1 MLSAGTIL
9 LLDENKRQQE
19 GLSVFLL
26 ENHFEIV
33 KLDRSAKLE
42 AQLLSTSIDIIV
54 VSVNFFNEEGV
65 QLIKLLKTSP
75 FFKDIFIVMLSQ
87 KIEDETQVI
96 ALESGA
102 DAFWVQPMAQWVMLR
117 RIKALMRRKKQKSP
131 RLTKEL
137 YIDYDRYLI
146 IKDNREI
153 FLPKKE
159 FQLLSLLYSKPKKV
173 FSREEIKS
181 FLWNNSDSVKTRTID
196 VHIRKIREKVGEDAI
211 TTVQGIGYKLEI
223 A

>member
-1 MLSAGTIL
+1 
-9 LLDENKRQQE
+9 
-19 GLSVFLL
+19 
-26 ENHFEIV
+26 
-33 KLDRSAKLE
+33 
-42 AQLLSTSIDIIV
+42 
-54 VSVNFFNEEGV
+54 
-65 QLIKLLKTSP
+65 
-75 FFKDIFIVMLSQ
+75 MLSQ

-131 RLTKEL
+131 RLTKAL